1 MAAWRE
7 ANGAQADLD
16 FAYYFDSF
24 HEASAEAGS
33 AVAGAWRAC
42 FTRVSQGLQGMV
54 RDIVAKDPAAHLL
67 DPMPAPPAPKP
78 ARAAPK
84 TSPIVALSQ
93 KTQIRLPAKRP
104 KLSTAPAPS
113 SLEQENEQF
122 RATLLDILQD
132 ASRFR
137 VLRAD
142 PEREQKVK
150 SFESLVSGLLGA
162 TETPTLKRVQLTWAE
177 LYRHVELGQL
187 GHPLQPW
194 DLELFVRSNSAPQRV
209 MQAFLWMQRNLHL
222 DWDFSL
228 CRMKRKRQGNRYG
241 VGAKQAPT
249 AEMTMFV
256 ELERVLQS
264 AAEHSSSRWLALFG
278 AWCQVLG
285 AVRYQHLQRS
295 ILWKVT
301 SQTCF
306 FICTRGKQKHSRDGF
321 HWSVPS
327 HLVTTGYPLGEKL
340 AQTWRR
346 WTTDNSSH
354 VGLVAHP
361 SNREHVNAAAATACI
376 QSIMVRV
383 LGNDAGRVTSKSWR
397 QFGITMV
404 VRAGFSTTD
413 QVAFGNWLD
422 RAPGGNTSIPMR
434 YCGSKLEQS
443 TFLRHVVWAM
453 IRNLQHEALTWSQ
466 ITNTQLE
473 AARNLAMDDVAT
485 FLDQVATTFMEF
497 EAPKVAAV
505 LRAAPF
511 KLMTKFAKKAK
522 LAVAEVVHP
531 PGEVV
536 DLTGNGPQQVEQPS
550 QVSGRLPVA
559 SQPSVS
565 HATPKPAVR
574 RPAMEHTLDDDYFDR
589 LAAQRWRRP
598 GHADRPEPPTVIWRR
613 GPAGPHL
620 ILGGILTAE
629 QAEELETMSVGLVI
643 NCLAPRDT
651 RGVMPAAA
659 VNQRFPVGR
668 QERGKHW
675 STIRRQVGQ
684 ALAAQESVYVHCA
697 AGVHRAPIG
706 AGAILSCIEQVE
718 PEEALTR
725 IARVRSVEPE
735 KALKDTAMR
744 RWLFEE
750 AELTPLP
757 GLVVKLPVQ
766 FVASQ
771 RAKSLFHVVPE
782 GMSEDEPV
790 PACRWR
796 RSAATARSFAGG
808 RDKVHLAN
816 SVHEAA
822 AYGLSFCTQCA
833 WMLPPSYQQT
843 LEDVG
848 ATYKTKDNS

>member
-466 ITNTQLE
+466 ITNTLP
-473 AARNLAMDDVAT
+473 AT
-485 FLDQVATTFMEF
+485 
-497 EAPKVAAV
+497 
-505 LRAAPF
+505 
-511 KLMTKFAKKAK
+511 
-522 LAVAEVVHP
+522 
-531 PGEVV
+531 
-536 DLTGNGPQQVEQPS
+536 
-550 QVSGRLPVA
+550 
-559 SQPSVS
+559 
-565 HATPKPAVR
+565 
-574 RPAMEHTLDDDYFDR
+574 
-589 LAAQRWRRP
+589 
-598 GHADRPEPPTVIWRR
+598 
-613 GPAGPHL
+613 
-620 ILGGILTAE
+620 
-629 QAEELETMSVGLVI
+629 
-643 NCLAPRDT
+643 
-651 RGVMPAAA
+651 
-659 VNQRFPVGR
+659 
-668 QERGKHW
+668 
-675 STIRRQVGQ
+675 
-684 ALAAQESVYVHCA
+684 
-697 AGVHRAPIG
+697 
-706 AGAILSCIEQVE
+706 
-718 PEEALTR
+718 
-725 IARVRSVEPE
+725 
-735 KALKDTAMR
+735 
-744 RWLFEE
+744 
-750 AELTPLP
+750 
-757 GLVVKLPVQ
+757 
-766 FVASQ
+766 
-771 RAKSLFHVVPE
+771 
-782 GMSEDEPV
+782 
-790 PACRWR
+790 
-796 RSAATARSFAGG
+796 
-808 RDKVHLAN
+808 
-816 SVHEAA
+816 
-822 AYGLSFCTQCA
+822 
-833 WMLPPSYQQT
+833 
-843 LEDVG
+843 
-848 ATYKTKDNS
+848 